1 MSVNSEI
8 TILLVT
14 FVPNLNLL
22 KKKIE
27 LYKNFKI
34 VIVDTSPDNHKIEK
48 TLRSQKNIHLY

>member
-8 TILLVT
+8 TILLSLSFQT
-14 FVPNLNLL
+14 LIYL
-22 KKKIE
+22 KKIE

-48 TLRSQKNIHLY
+48 L